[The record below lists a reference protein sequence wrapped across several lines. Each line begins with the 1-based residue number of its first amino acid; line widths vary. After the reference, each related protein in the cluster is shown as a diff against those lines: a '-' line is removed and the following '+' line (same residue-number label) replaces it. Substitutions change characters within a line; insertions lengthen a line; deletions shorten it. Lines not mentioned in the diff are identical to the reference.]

1 MEEGDN
7 HASFAWGVNPQ
18 YSRIRALACMM
29 LRAAV
34 LSVLAVLGLAALT
47 PGAGTA
53 QDTAAVRRARA
64 DSIFVPVTVDG
75 YVRGIVGPRSVLRGL
90 ALASYD
96 QWRGYPAGYPRT
108 WRGFE
113 DRAGARYGQVVI
125 SHTLRSVASRVFD
138 ERNLRYWPCGCGD
151 STSRLL
157 HALAGAY
164 RVTSPRG
171 IHYSVLNPL
180 TELTSGVLVTGVRPG
195 GLHVGEGLRNGATG
209 LVGESLFDVVRE
221 YWPWRWRPPFL

>member
-1 MEEGDN
+1 
-7 HASFAWGVNPQ
+7 
-18 YSRIRALACMM
+18 MM
-29 LRAAV
+29 LRPAV
-34 LSVLAVLGLAALT
+34 LRVLAALGFAALT
-47 PGAGTA
+47 PRASTG

-64 DSIFVPVTVDG
+64 DSIFVPITFSG
-75 YVRGIVGPRSVLRGL
+75 YVRGIVGPRSVLRALGL
-90 ALASYD
+90 AGYD
-96 QWRGYPAGYPRT
+96 QWRGHPAGYPRT

-113 DRAGARYGQVVI
+113 DRAGARYGQVAI
-125 SHTLRSVASRVFD
+125 SHTLRYAASWVFD

-164 RVTSPRG
+164 RVVSPRG

-180 TELTSGVLVTGVRPG
+180 TELTSGVLVTSVRPG
-195 GLHVGEGLRNGATG
+195 GLHVREGLRNGATG
-209 LVGESLFDVVRE
+209 LIGESLVDVVRE

>member
-1 MEEGDN
+1 M
-7 HASFAWGVNPQ
+7 
-18 YSRIRALACMM
+18 IRS
-29 LRAAV
+29 AV
-34 LSVLAVLGLAALT
+34 LTFLAALG
-47 PGAGTA
+47 PAALAPRAGSR
-53 QDTAAVRRARA
+53 QDTAVVRRASA
-64 DSIFVPVTVDG
+64 DSIFAPITFRE
-75 YVRGIVGPRSVLRGL
+75 YVRGMVGPRSVLRGL
-90 ALASYD
+90 GLASYD
-96 QWRGYPAGYPRT
+96 QWRGHPTGYPRT

-113 DRAGARYGQVVI
+113 DRAGARYGQVAI
-125 SHTLRSVASRVFD
+125 SHTLRYAASRAFD

-171 IHYSVLNPL
+171 IHYSMLNPV

-195 GLHVGEGLRNGATG
+195 GLRVAEGLRNGATG
-209 LVGESLFDVVRE
+209 LIGESLFDVVRE